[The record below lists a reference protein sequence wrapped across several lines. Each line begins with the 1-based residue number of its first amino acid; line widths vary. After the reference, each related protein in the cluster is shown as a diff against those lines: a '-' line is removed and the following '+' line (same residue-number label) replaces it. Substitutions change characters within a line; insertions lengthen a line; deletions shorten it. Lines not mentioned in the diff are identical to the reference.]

1 MLVTIFALIG
11 SSQAVQIGN
20 TSYGYV
26 EKDYYGNQS
35 SNETIGLIIG
45 VHPRESG
52 IHEAVRKTLQTSN
65 LTKRYVLY
73 SVHVTSNAY
82 DYSKGRMNGQLLARN
97 FIVPDVKN
105 EKPMLVIDCHENLY
119 RQSGYA
125 YPRFLYVISE
135 NLATINYTEQI
146 VSRMGFLRVYTPP
159 KATSPQYVTV
169 PIASQGYSTIIYE
182 TYKYDSQSRKLSDAG
197 MFISCL
203 ESLRTYISRG
213 INITSSS
220 PAAGAVTSRRP
231 IIRVTF
237 SKTIKPGRYWSRVTL
252 KNRYGKSVRVRTWVS
267 GNTLYVKPVYRLSRN
282 SWYTLTI
289 PAGALVDAPENK
301 WTLRFR
307 TGRR

>member
-1 MLVTIFALIG
+1 MLVAIFALIG

-26 EKDYYGNQS
+26 EKDCYGNQS

-45 VHPRESG
+45 VHPHESG
-52 IHEAVRKTLQTSN
+52 IHEAVRETLQTSN
-65 LTKRYVLY
+65 LTRRYVLY

-105 EKPMLVIDCHENLY
+105 EKPMLVIDCHENCY
-119 RQSGYA
+119 HQSGYA
-125 YPRFLYVISE
+125 YPRFLYMISE

-146 VSRMGFLRVYTPP
+146 VSQLGFLRIYTPP
-159 KATSPQYVTV
+159 TATSPKYVTV

-182 TYKYDSQSRKLSDAG
+182 TYKYDSQPRKLSDAR
-197 MFISCL
+197 MLISAL
-203 ESLRTYISRG
+203 DNLRAYISKG
-213 INITSSS
+213 INVTSSS
-220 PAAGAVTSRRP
+220 PVAGAVTSRMSV
-231 IIRVTF
+231 IGVTF
-237 SKTIKPGRYWSRVTL
+237 SDIIRPGRYWSRVTI
-252 KNRYGKSVRVRTWVS
+252 KNMYGKSVSIRTWVS
-267 GNTLYVKPVYRLSRN
+267 GNTLHVKPVYRLSRN

-289 PAGALVDAPENK
+289 PAGALVEAPENK